1 MCGIAGIYFFD
12 SDAGV
17 SQEVLERMTR
27 AISHRGPNGEG
38 FFIDGNVGLG
48 HRRLSVIDLEGGAQP
63 MIDQTTQRVIVY
75 NGEIY
80 NFRELREELG
90 GAGAGFKTKS
100 DTEVLLRMANPTVDR
115 WVHRLNGMF
124 AFALWDGRDRSL
136 LLVRDRFGV
145 KPLYYVCTARLFAFA
160 SEIKAL
166 LQVPGVQAELDPE
179 ALAEYLAFRH
189 VLEPATLLRGIR
201 QLPGGHYIHLTPQSR
216 SVTVRRY
223 WNERTALAELQ
234 ESGAA
239 TQSLPELLSTAVGYR
254 LISDVPLGTFNS
266 GGVDSSLVTR
276 EVRNHKTSEL
286 HTFSVGFSE
295 ESHDESKYALEVAAK
310 LGTQH
315 HAEHLTVE
323 QYVALWPRA
332 IWHHDEPLCH
342 PHSMH
347 LMHLCGVASRYVTV
361 ALTGEGAD
369 EVFAGYPRL
378 RIPLYS
384 AALGPLGPH
393 IGRLASRGARSLGLR
408 RLHKLFDTMSG
419 NVDAAIDA
427 HRFIDRD
434 DLAALRSGD
443 YTGERVAVHRD
454 ASSGGPYLEQLL
466 EYERRSYMQS
476 LLLRLDKMSMAHGL
490 EARTPF
496 LDYRLVLWSKT
507 LSTRSKVGFGWANKP
522 LLKTEAARS
531 FSRELVYRPK
541 VGFGVPL
548 TLWFREQPAFKA
560 LLAEMRSQSSLVST
574 LFPSEVVA
582 RLIDEHSRAIRD
594 HTEALWVLLNIHLWK
609 DAVARAA

>member
-12 SDAGV
+12 RDACV
-17 SQEVLERMTR
+17 SQAVLERMTR

-48 HRRLSVIDLEGGAQP
+48 HRRLSVIDLEGGVQP

-75 NGEIY
+75 NGEIF
-80 NFRELREELG
+80 NFRELREELRG
-90 GAGAGFKTKS
+90 GAEFKTKS
-100 DTEVLLRMANPTVDR
+100 DTEVLLRLANPTVHR

-136 LLVRDRFGV
+136 LLMRDRFGV
-145 KPLYYVCTARLFAFA
+145 KPLYYVCTPRLFAFA

-166 LQVPGVQAELDPE
+166 LQIPGVQAELDPD

-189 VLEPATLLRGIR
+189 VLEPATLLRGVR
-201 QLPGGHYIHLTPQSR
+201 QLPGGHYIHLTAQSR
-216 SVTVRRY
+216 SVMVRRY
-223 WNERTALAELQ
+223 WNETTALAALQ
-234 ESGAA
+234 ESGSAIP
-239 TQSLPELLSTAVGYR
+239 SLPELLSTAVGYR
-254 LISDVPLGTFNS
+254 LVSDVPLGAFNS
-266 GGVDSSLVTR
+266 GGVDSSLITR
-276 EVRNHKTSEL
+276 EVRNHKTGEL

-295 ESHDESKYALEVAAK
+295 KSHDESRYALDVAAK
-310 LGTQH
+310 LGTTH
-315 HAEHLTVE
+315 HAEHLTVD

-332 IWHHDEPLCH
+332 IWHHDEPLSH
-342 PHSMH
+342 PHSVH

-378 RIPLYS
+378 RIPLYC
-384 AALGPLGPH
+384 AALGPLAPH
-393 IGRLASRGARSLGLR
+393 IGRLASHGAQSLGLR
-408 RLHKLFDTMSG
+408 RLRKLFDTMSG
-419 NVDAAIDA
+419 NVDVAIDA

-434 DLAALRSGD
+434 DLTALRSGD
-443 YTGERVAVHRD
+443 YTGQRVAIRRD
-454 ASSGGPYLEQLL
+454 ASTGGSYLEQLL

-496 LDYRLVLWSKT
+496 LDYRMVLWSKM
-507 LSTRSKVGFGWANKP
+507 LPARSKVGFGWANKP
-522 LLKTEAARS
+522 LLKKEAAHS
-531 FSRELVYRPK
+531 FSRKLVYRPK

-548 TLWFREQPAFKA
+548 ALWFRQQPTFKA
-560 LLAEMRSQSSLVST
+560 LLADMGSQGSLVST
-574 LFPSEVVA
+574 FFPRDVVA

-594 HTEALWVLLNIHLWK
+594 HSEALWVLINIHLWK